1 MSDIKLYALNAT
13 SLALSFSQLDM
24 VLKIL
29 LLVISVGYTAQK
41 WYLLD
46 KERRDKKRNR
56 KFLILIEK
64 LKDAEHLR
72 LFL

>member
-29 LLVISVGYTAQK
+29 LLVLDI
-41 WYLLD
+41 LLKSGTCWTK
-46 KERRDKKRNR
+46 KEEIKKRNR
-56 KFLILIEK
+56 RFLILIEK

>member
-1 MSDIKLYALNAT
+1 MNFDMSDIKLYALNAT

-46 KERRDKKRNR
+46 KERRDKK
-56 KFLILIEK
+56 KK
-64 LKDAEHLR
+64 
-72 LFL
+72 

>member
-1 MSDIKLYALNAT
+1 MEFNMSDIKLYALNAT

-29 LLVISVGYTAQK
+29 LLVISVGYTVQK

-46 KERRDKKRNR
+46 KERRDKK
-56 KFLILIEK
+56 KK
-64 LKDAEHLR
+64 
-72 LFL
+72 

>member
-1 MSDIKLYALNAT
+1 MEFNMSDIKLYALNAT

-46 KERRDKKRNR
+46 KERRDKK
-56 KFLILIEK
+56 KK
-64 LKDAEHLR
+64 
-72 LFL
+72 

>member
-29 LLVISVGYTAQK
+29 LLVISVGLAILCPLEAFSSAIWLNGIGLAVLLGFFVLQK
-41 WYLLD
+41 M
-46 KERRDKKRNR
+46 RRTG
-56 KFLILIEK
+56 
-64 LKDAEHLR
+64 
-72 LFL
+72 